1 MQSKAFPFS
10 RPPLRRMIAIHR
22 LLSSKR
28 IANCQR
34 LAKDLEVSSKTI
46 QRDIEFMRDQL
57 DLPIEYDSGRRS
69 FFYTKEVG
77 QLPFLSIT
85 EGELVAFMVAEKAME
100 QYRETPFA
108 RSLEGAFRKITSSL
122 TERVTFS
129 WDWIADAYSFRA
141 VGVAK
146 ADLRVFRLLGKAL
159 LESREV
165 EFDHWKIEA
174 DGATRRRVQPYHL
187 ANIEKQ
193 WYLFGFDLFREGVRT
208 FALSRI
214 QRPTILKRRFTRP
227 DGFSVASLLETSFG
241 VFEAEAAEEVC
252 LRLDPL
258 AARLVGERQWHPS
271 QELRKAGEAVEL
283 LLRVGI
289 SVELERWILGWG
301 AHVEVL
307 RPESLRMA
315 IRGASQ
321 RLADLY
327 RNR

>member
-1 MQSKAFPFS
+1 MQTKAFPFS
-10 RPPLRRMIAIHR
+10 RPPMRRMIAIHR

-28 IANCQR
+28 TANCQR

-46 QRDIEFMRDQL
+46 QRDIEFMREQL

-69 FFYTKEVG
+69 FFYAREVG
-77 QLPFLSIT
+77 QLPFLSMS
-85 EGELVAFMVAEKAME
+85 EGELVALLVAEKAME

-108 RSLEGAFRKITSSL
+108 RSLAGAFRKITSSL

-129 WDWIADAYSFRA
+129 WDWIAEAYSFRA
-141 VGVAK
+141 AGVAK
-146 ADLRVFRLLGKAL
+146 ADLRVFRLLSKGL

-165 EFDHWKIEA
+165 EFDYWKLEA
-174 DGATRRRVQPYHL
+174 EGATRRRVQPYHV

-193 WYLFGFDLFREGVRT
+193 WYLFGFDLLREGVRT

-214 QRPTILKRRFTRP
+214 QKLTLLKRRFRRP

-241 VFEAEAAEEVC
+241 VFEAESAEEVC

-258 AARLVGERQWHPS
+258 AARLVAERQWHPS
-271 QELRKAGEAVEL
+271 QEIRKDGDSVEL
-283 LLRVGI
+283 LLRVGV
-289 SVELERWILGWG
+289 SAELERWILGWG

-307 RPESLRMA
+307 RPAAL
-315 IRGASQ
+315 
-321 RLADLY
+321 RLAVREASRRLAGLY
-327 RNR
+327 VHG